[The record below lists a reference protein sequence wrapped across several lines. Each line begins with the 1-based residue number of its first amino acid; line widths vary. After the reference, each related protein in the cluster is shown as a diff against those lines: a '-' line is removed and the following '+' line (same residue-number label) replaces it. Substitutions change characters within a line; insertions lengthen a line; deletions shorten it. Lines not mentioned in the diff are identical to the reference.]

1 MDETGRLTIYRGPD
15 GRHWSKGPAWFDE
28 AARAWIYTLTEA
40 VQDPVTGRW
49 APDDAHGARIEVAAI
64 TRDSAYTQV
73 SADPRGEP
81 RIARL
86 TDLVA
91 ELEADYAHATGHPH
105 PRTGDLR
112 TALEDAAAIPDAERR
127 RRHGAVLAARSRR
140 RR

>member
-28 AARAWIYTLTEA
+28 AARSWICTLTEA

-49 APDDAHGARIEVAAI
+49 APAPHGARIEVAAI
-64 TRDSAYTQV
+64 TRDSAYTRV

-91 ELEADYAHATGHPH
+91 ELEADYAHAAGHPH
-105 PRTGDLR
+105 PRTGELR
-112 TALEDAAAIPDAERR
+112 TALEDVAAIPDAEQR
-127 RRHGAVLAARSRR
+127 RRHGAVLAARARR